1 MHLFPTR
8 VSPWSA
14 LLVSACLVAS
24 STSLLAAG
32 QLGVS
37 QSGCLRF
44 HIPTNRA
51 TARFGTGRLCYDQR
65 APPCDSDFLRLR
77 FQTLLEQSGFLESR
91 VDSSFKTSGHIATVT
106 TAMNNA
112 LRRANKRQ
120 RNEQAAARVS
130 AGGARRTTARGEA
143 RAGACR
149 RARGAAA
156 CGRRKIVRGRRL
168 VGREGRHDVARLGA
182 WDRRAKGR
190 RTLISCPV

>member
-1 MHLFPTR
+1 MFSSLKHQSISRGSARGQPVGLFA
-8 VSPWSA
+8 VSYSDQP
-14 LLVSACLVAS
+14 C
-24 STSLLAAG
+24 
-32 QLGVS
+32 
-37 QSGCLRF
+37 
-44 HIPTNRA
+44 NRA
-51 TARFGTGRLCYDQR
+51 IWHGQVMLRPTCT
-65 APPCDSDFLRLR
+65 PCDSDFR
-77 FQTLLEQSGFLESR
+77 FACGFKRCWSKADFLESR
-91 VDSSFKTSGHIATVT
+91 ADSSFKTSGHIATVT

-168 VGREGRHDVARLGA
+168 VGREGRHDVARLGLVCRA
-182 WDRRAKGR
+182 WDLVGQKAAKQARVSGH
-190 RTLISCPV
+190 